1 MNIKIK
7 ICGITRLQ
15 DALDACDFGAD
26 LLGFNFIPE
35 SKRYINPYS
44 VREIIASLPPF
55 VMSVGVFA
63 DEEPGVVND
72 LTRFLNLDAV
82 QLHGSEDPSYC
93 ARIKAPVIKAMR
105 VGSEE
110 DLEEVERFDVPAL
123 LLDSRV
129 EGTLGGSGKT
139 FSWHLASD
147 LCDVK
152 RVFVAGGITPDNVA
166 DAIRALSPFGVDTA
180 SGVEIE
186 AGIKDKGLMEKFMR
200 AARRAAAQN
209 GGRCSDSSD

>member
-1 MNIKIK
+1 MNVKIK

-15 DALDACDFGAD
+15 DALDACDLGAD

-35 SKRYINPYS
+35 SKRYINPYTA
-44 VREIIASLPPF
+44 REIIASLPPF

-63 DEEPGVVND
+63 DEEPGIVND
-72 LTRFLNLDAV
+72 MTRFLNLDAV
-82 QLHGSEDPSYC
+82 QLHGKESPSYC
-93 ARIKAPVIKAMR
+93 TRINMPVIKAMR
-105 VGSEE
+105 VGSEK

-129 EGTLGGSGKT
+129 EGVLGGSGKT
-139 FSWHLASD
+139 FSWHLASE

-166 DAIRALSPFGVDTA
+166 LAVQTLSPFGVDTA

-186 AGIKDKGLMEKFMR
+186 PGIKDRDLMKKFMVV
-200 AARRAAAQN
+200 ARQAAAQN
-209 GGRCSDSSD
+209 GGKCSDSKD